1 MRVRIG
7 QLLVMLCMPLL
18 MVGCHPRPLLFNV
31 AVSPSIISPNADG
44 IEDITRISYSMGM
57 AGRVSIYLID
67 PAGQQHAIRS
77 EAERPV
83 GDYESLF
90 GGVVNNRLLPDGH
103 YTCVV
108 EAESSNGQRARVEAP
123 LTLQG
128 GEPSLIQVQNLNIY
142 PTTFTPNRDGIADRV
157 TIAYYLTKEATSV
170 QVYLVGSD
178 GSKYPVPEDKIRP
191 MGAAGNHEHDYE
203 GGVDLGATPPPDG
216 SYRVVVEARDA
227 VGNVDLAEG
236 TLTIKNGGVPRVEI
250 VNRAAQWS
258 TRVLPLGDT
267 LTFTCTVRN
276 IGNVAVRTKGPPSGT
291 LYTTEEN
298 YNAKQAYEEPGTFRL
313 GLDYEG
319 NSSGRTYPFRW
330 QLGTDEALTVIDGQ
344 KYLLPGQTVQ
354 VVGHLKV
361 IDKPVKVAP
370 YYWLGLIHEQVWI
383 VEDRVEPIPVTIGF

>member
-1 MRVRIG
+1 
-7 QLLVMLCMPLL
+7 MLCMPLL

>member
-370 YYWLGLIHEQVWI
+370 YYWLGLIHEQVW
-383 VEDRVEPIPVTIGF
+383 

>member
-1 MRVRIG
+1 
-7 QLLVMLCMPLL
+7 MPLL